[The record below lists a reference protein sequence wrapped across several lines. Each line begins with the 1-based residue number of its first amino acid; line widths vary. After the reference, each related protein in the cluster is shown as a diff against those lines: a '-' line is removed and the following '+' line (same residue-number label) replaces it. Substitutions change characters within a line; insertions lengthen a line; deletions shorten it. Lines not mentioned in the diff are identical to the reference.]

1 MKDGGNLNTTLKKFN
16 DNTGANVSSFT
27 VQDAGE
33 ENYQTGNRKDI
44 VWDITTLPKTIIHI
58 K

>member
-16 DNTGANVSSFT
+16 DNTGANVSSF

-33 ENYQTGNRKDI
+33 ENYQTGNKKRI
-44 VWDITTLPKTIIHI
+44 LSWTL
-58 K
+58 